1 MVRMVMEVSN
11 GKLVTRHT
19 WLAVRVVSFS
29 FLKYEF
35 IQLRQQDWKVGV
47 GGGKTV
53 TKMDNVLSLF
63 ATGLIT
69 WRGGD
74 GRHK

>member
-11 GKLVTRHT
+11 GKLVTRHI
-19 WLAVRVVSFS
+19 WLTVRVISFS

-35 IQLRQQDWKVGV
+35 IELRQQDWKVEV
-47 GGGKTV
+47 GGKTV
-53 TKMDNVLSLF
+53 TKMNNVLSLF
-63 ATGLIT
+63 ATGFIT